1 MTITRI
7 TKDRYKITCCA
18 IDFSVHK
25 PEYSQYWH
33 VTNKDFHINR
43 LCDSLS
49 EAIDFIDFIMCI

>member
-7 TKDRYKITCCA
+7 SKDHYKITCSRSE
-18 IDFSVHK
+18 FKVHR

-33 VTNKDFHINR
+33 VISKEFHLNR